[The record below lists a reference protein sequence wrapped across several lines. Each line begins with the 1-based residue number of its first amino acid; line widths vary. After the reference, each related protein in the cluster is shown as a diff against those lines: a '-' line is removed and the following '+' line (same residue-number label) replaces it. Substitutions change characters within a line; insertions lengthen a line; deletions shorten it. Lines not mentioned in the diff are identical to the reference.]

1 MCGCGPGVHLAGKRG
16 VGLSYASVGQPP
28 EKGESWGQVPVI
40 DLGLQI
46 AFASF
51 FLRATYWRTIFGH
64 LFIYFFGRFISAS
77 IAEKCLAMHLEE

>member
-1 MCGCGPGVHLAGKRG
+1 MCGCGPGVHLAGKWG

-51 FLRATYWRTIFGH
+51 F
-64 LFIYFFGRFISAS
+64 FFGRHTGAQF
-77 IAEKCLAMHLEE
+77 LAIYLYIFLAVSFRRA